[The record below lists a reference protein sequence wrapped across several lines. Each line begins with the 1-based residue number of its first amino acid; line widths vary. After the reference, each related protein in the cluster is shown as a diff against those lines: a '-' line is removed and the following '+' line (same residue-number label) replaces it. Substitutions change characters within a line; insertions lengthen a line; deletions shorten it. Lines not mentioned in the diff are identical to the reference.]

1 MHIYFSTW
9 EFFKIFIEVKLSL
22 AGGNLIKLATESFC
36 CVSSSLCYFSDKV
49 HQTHLVHILSQMQKS
64 TVYPRN
70 PGSFYK
76 KRQLTTLFTLS
87 YC

>member
-9 EFFKIFIEVKLSL
+9 EFFKIFIEDKLSL
-22 AGGNLIKLATESFC
+22 AGRNHIKLAIESFC
-36 CVSSSLCYFSDKV
+36 CVFSCLCYFSDKV

-76 KRQLTTLFTLS
+76 KRQLTTLFILS